1 MRTLFGLALLG
12 LAAACKAP
20 PLPES
25 AHLEGELA
33 RPADWS
39 PLTLG
44 PGDRLRIE
52 VFEYPELSTDEQGV
66 RVDVEGNVH
75 LPLIGPVPAS
85 GLRPGGLRDA
95 IALRLSE
102 YVYDPAVTVSVIDYG
117 ARNVYV
123 VGQVREPGRY
133 VMDRPL
139 TALQAL
145 TLGGGPLTRGD
156 DEHVALIRRIGDELV
171 VHTFDMATPGP
182 EAFVQVLPDDVIFV
196 RKRGSVD
203 FREDVAPYLISIGSV
218 QNALA
223 LGLTAKNLAN

>member
-1 MRTLFGLALLG
+1 MRTLFALAILG
-12 LAAACKAP
+12 LVVACKAP
-20 PLPES
+20 PLPEDGLLHGS
-25 AHLEGELA
+25 AA
-33 RPADWS
+33 RPGDWS

-52 VFEYPELSTDEQGV
+52 VFDYPELSTDEQGV
-66 RVDVEGNVH
+66 RVDVEGNVQ
-75 LPLIGPVPAS
+75 LPLVGPVAAA
-85 GLRPGGLRDA
+85 GLKPGALRDA
-95 IALRLSE
+95 IALRMAA
-102 YVYDPAVTVSVIDYG
+102 YVYEPAVTVAVIEYG

-156 DEHVALIRRIGDELV
+156 DEHVALIRRIDDRLF

-182 EAFVQVLPDDVIFV
+182 EAFVQVRPDDVIFV

-223 LGLTAKNLAN
+223 IGLTAKNLSD